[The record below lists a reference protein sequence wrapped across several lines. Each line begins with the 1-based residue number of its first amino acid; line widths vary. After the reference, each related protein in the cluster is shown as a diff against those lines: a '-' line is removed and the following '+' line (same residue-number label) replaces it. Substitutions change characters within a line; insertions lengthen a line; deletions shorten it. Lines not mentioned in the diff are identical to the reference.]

1 MQLLAYD
8 NASMF
13 SLQVWTDMEIEVSG
27 IVVSVSMMNAVVIVI
42 IKLRRSKYE
51 NQFRYETSAALLV
64 ASTLRFSRV
73 PRLP

>member
-1 MQLLAYD
+1 MHNYTNTHVQLLAYD

-42 IKLRRSKYE
+42 IKL
-51 NQFRYETSAALLV
+51 
-64 ASTLRFSRV
+64 
-73 PRLP
+73 

>member
-42 IKLRRSKYE
+42 IKLWRSKYE
-51 NQFRYETSAALLV
+51 NQFRYETSV
-64 ASTLRFSRV
+64 GGEYFKI
-73 PRLP
+73 